1 MHVYTVAERQDCR
14 RSGSDESICEWD
26 YIIAVMVITTTTT
39 IIIIYT
45 HDLIYNIRCEIMH
58 WKLINGVGLDIV

>member
-26 YIIAVMVITTTTT
+26 YIIAVMVITI

-58 WKLINGVGLDIV
+58 WKLINGVGFDIV

>member
-26 YIIAVMVITTTTT
+26 YIIAVMVIII

>member
-26 YIIAVMVITTTTT
+26 YIIAVMVITI

>member
-26 YIIAVMVITTTTT
+26 YIIAVMVITII

>member
-26 YIIAVMVITTTTT
+26 YIIAVMVITII

-45 HDLIYNIRCEIMH
+45 HDLIYNIHCEIMH
-58 WKLINGVGLDIV
+58 WKLINGVGFDIV

>member
-26 YIIAVMVITTTTT
+26 YIIAVMVITII

-58 WKLINGVGLDIV
+58 WKLINGVGFDIV